1 MALLNF
7 ANTYAEISG
16 YLSTPES
23 TTGDYVK
30 LFFSED
36 GHIITHGKD
45 FTPTF
50 TPTVRGLV
58 PVSSGKVTEIL
69 RGSGTWK
76 SIETSDLPIATSV
89 ADAITNK
96 TTSTTILNTQQII
109 DYVGNS
115 FASND
120 AMRFKGTISYDSS
133 TDTYKTSTADGVEQ
147 TGFPTKCEI
156 GDTYRIASQ
165 GTYAGQKCST
175 GDLLIC
181 IKDGTGSSLN
191 AATYWTAIEANI
203 NGQVTHKVN
212 GTSFYVYSNS
222 TNTFTIY
229 APTTGGTANQVL
241 ISKGNA
247 APTWTNQSSLSVG
260 TASKVSNALSAG
272 AGLSMGGNTYNGS
285 AARTI
290 SLSPA
295 TVSSLGGVY
304 VDKDNTNK
312 TISVT
317 TAGSIYLTQANI
329 INALGY
335 TPGNSASE
343 KTYSTIIASS
353 ATETTA
359 VSTATAD
366 PYINLLQLQGGTNTV
381 VGSFQVKGSGKISV
395 SGQTALTISL
405 GVADSSNYGGIK
417 IGYTTSGRNYAVQL
431 SDGKAYVNVP
441 WTTPGLATATAD
453 GLVPKFDALGT
464 GSIDADSWVLSKLS
478 NGTYDWFKLPANAF
492 LNTNTWRDIKVN
504 GTQLLGTATSTGSLN
519 FKGSGKTTVSGSS
532 GTITITSTWRPITIG
547 GTSINDNTLNFI
559 PSGDVYLKTDSTD
572 DGIQDIS
579 FGLSWF
585 NISANNGQ
593 GAYEYA

>member
-229 APTTGGTANQVL
+229 APTTGGTGGQVL
-241 ISKGNA
+241 LSNGDA
-247 APTWTNQSSLSVG
+247 APIWANQSSLSVG

-532 GTITITSTWRPITIG
+532 GTITITSTWRPVTIG

-559 PSGDVYLKTDSTD
+559 PSGDVYLKTDSTN